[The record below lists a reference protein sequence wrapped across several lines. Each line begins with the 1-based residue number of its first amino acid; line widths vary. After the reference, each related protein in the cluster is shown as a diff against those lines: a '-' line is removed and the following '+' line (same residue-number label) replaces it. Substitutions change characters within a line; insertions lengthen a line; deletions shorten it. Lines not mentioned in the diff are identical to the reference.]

1 LSWSRL
7 RAARSRVRPKHDAP
21 HRGGRRYYPSPAE
34 EASEV
39 ARPAER
45 IGPRGPGE
53 SKPSTGP
60 GARASGLTP
69 PPGNP
74 PGWPGPCTKRGVRAV
89 EVRPSCEHAELPS
102 CRRAGPGRWQCHAAR
117 GLTPLAGTLPSPAA
131 SESVFRYREDRCR
144 TLQVGHW
151 RSPRYAP
158 WLSGGSS
165 ARFRVVSAS
174 HTMSRRKFKS
184 HRSDLRS
191 QPRLLEPPPSS
202 RTSDRKEGLSAATE
216 TASDF

>member
-1 LSWSRL
+1 
-7 RAARSRVRPKHDAP
+7 
-21 HRGGRRYYPSPAE
+21 
-34 EASEV
+34 
-39 ARPAER
+39 
-45 IGPRGPGE
+45 
-53 SKPSTGP
+53 
-60 GARASGLTP
+60 LTP
-69 PPGNP
+69 PPGSP
-74 PGWPGPCTKRGVRAV
+74 PGWPGPCTERGVRAV

-102 CRRAGPGRWQCHAAR
+102 CRRTVPGHRQCRAAR

-191 QPRLLEPPPSS
+191 QPRLLELPPSGVS
-202 RTSDRKEGLSAATE
+202 RDVVFGASHDTIWLVDCSCCSGGSNPICIPVWRAAGWFGVDPPHLRW
-216 TASDF
+216 APPSRGALA

>member
-1 LSWSRL
+1 M
-7 RAARSRVRPKHDAP
+7 
-21 HRGGRRYYPSPAE
+21 
-34 EASEV
+34 
-39 ARPAER
+39 
-45 IGPRGPGE
+45 
-53 SKPSTGP
+53 
-60 GARASGLTP
+60 TP
-69 PPGNP
+69 PPGSP
-74 PGWPGPCTKRGVRAV
+74 PGWPGPCTERGVRAV

-102 CRRAGPGRWQCHAAR
+102 CRRTGPGRWQCRAAR

-191 QPRLLEPPPSS
+191 QPRLLELPPSGVS
-202 RTSDRKEGLSAATE
+202 RDVVFGARHDTIWLIVHAAQGVRTPFASPSGEQRGGLG
-216 TASDF
+216 